1 MIMIMKRRHNR
12 NHIFPRFVLK
22 NADIPLGKSGLK
34 VIDWDTLNFIKGEVE
49 KARKEVAA
57 TKQ

>member
-1 MIMIMKRRHNR
+1 MIMKRRHNR